1 MVIKAPKLKD
11 KANIRIIAPAS
22 PPDMKVLSAG
32 INILKKAGYTVSL
45 GNNLRRLVQKA
56 DLAAPDKD
64 RAEELNTA
72 FKDPSVD
79 AIFCARGG
87 YGSTRIVPLVD
98 YDAIKDH
105 PKIFMGYSDIT
116 SLHLAIHKFTNLIT
130 FHGPMPGADLD
141 EMKKP
146 SFASFL
152 KVLRGESNDIFSNVE
167 KIIKY
172 VVPGTAEGI
181 SEGTNI
187 STFASLIGTDY
198 MPDLKGKIAFFE
210 DIATTSSDV
219 DRYLFRLK
227 LGKMLDKF
235 NGFVFGDFTDIPK
248 SEEPLPAIEEIIQ
261 DYMLDLKKP
270 SLYGLPFG
278 HGDDQMLIP
287 LNAKVKI
294 SSEEPSLQ
302 LLEEVVN

>member
-98 YDAIKDH
+98 YDTIKDH

-146 SFASFL
+146 SFASFI

>member
-1 MVIKAPKLKD
+1 
-11 KANIRIIAPAS
+11 
-22 PPDMKVLSAG
+22 MKVLSAG

-146 SFASFL
+146 SFASFI

>member
-1 MVIKAPKLKD
+1 MVLKAPRLKD

-45 GNNLRRLVQKA
+45 GDNLRRLVQRA
-56 DLAAPDKD
+56 DLAAPDKE
-64 RAEELNTA
+64 RAEEFNAA

-87 YGSTRIVPLVD
+87 YGSTRIVPLID
-98 YDAIKDH
+98 YDAIKAH

-116 SLHLAIHKFTNLIT
+116 SLHLAMHKFANLIT

-141 EMKKP
+141 EMKKS
-146 SFASFL
+146 SFSGFL
-152 KVLRGESNDIFSNVE
+152 KVLRGESNDIAFNID

-187 STFASLIGTDY
+187 SSFASLIGTDY

-227 LGKMLDKF
+227 LGKILDKF
-235 NGFVFGDFTDIPK
+235 SGFVFGDFTDIPK
-248 SEEPLPAIEEIIQ
+248 SEESLPSIEEIIQ

-270 SLYGLPFG
+270 SLYGMPFG
-278 HGDDQMLIP
+278 HGEDQMLIP
-287 LNAKVKI
+287 LNAKVRI
-294 SSEEPSLQ
+294 SSDEPHIE
-302 LLEEVVN
+302 LLENVVE

>member
-1 MVIKAPKLKD
+1 MAIKAPKLKD

-98 YDAIKDH
+98 YDTIKDH

-146 SFASFL
+146 SFASFI

>member
-1 MVIKAPKLKD
+1 MALKALKLKD

-22 PPDMKVLSAG
+22 PPNMKVLSAG
-32 INILKKAGYTVSL
+32 INILKRAGYTVSL
-45 GNNLRRLVQKA
+45 GDNLRRLVQRA

-64 RAEELNTA
+64 RAGELNAA
-72 FKDPSVD
+72 FKDQSVD

-87 YGSTRIVPLVD
+87 YGSTRIVPLID
-98 YDAIKDH
+98 YDLIKSN

-116 SLHLAIHKFTNLIT
+116 SIHLAVHKFTGLIT
-130 FHGPMPGADLD
+130 FHGPMPGSDLD

-146 SFASFL
+146 SFSGFM
-152 KVLRGESNDIFSNVE
+152 KVLRGESNDIAFNID

-172 VVPGTAEGI
+172 VVPGTAEGV

-227 LGKMLDKF
+227 LGKILDKF
-235 NGFVFGDFTDIPK
+235 GGFVFGDFADIPK
-248 SEEPLPAIEEIIQ
+248 SEESLPSIEEIIQ

-270 SLYGLPFG
+270 SLYGMPFG
-278 HGDDQMLIP
+278 HGEDQMLIP

-294 SSEEPSLQ
+294 SSDEPHIE
-302 LLEEVVN
+302 LLENAVE

>member
-146 SFASFL
+146 SFASFI

>member
-98 YDAIKDH
+98 YDTIKDH